1 MLATLDGAERLDR
14 DPSLFPSS
22 TAQDPRGSHR
32 TGALFFA
39 AAAGA
44 GVGAMIA
51 RKRAAAG
58 ISELRS
64 LAATDDLTGLANR
77 RRFTAALDRAI
88 ADAGHLRGPLSIA
101 LLDVDHFK
109 RVNDVHGHG
118 AGDEVLRALARRLA
132 AGTRK
137 GDLLAR
143 IGGEEFALLMPRTG
157 RFQAH
162 AVCERLRRLV
172 AAQGVALP
180 SGATCAMT
188 LSTGLAEF
196 TDGATAESLM
206 ASADA
211 ALYQAKRSGRNVIR
225 LAA

>member
-1 MLATLDGAERLDR
+1 MQAFLDDEHRLDGDRSKAPPSIERPLAGA
-14 DPSLFPSS
+14 P
-22 TAQDPRGSHR
+22 R

-44 GVGAMIA
+44 GVGALIV

-58 ISELRS
+58 ISALRS
-64 LAATDDLTGLANR
+64 LAETDDLTALANR
-77 RRFTAALDRAI
+77 RRFVAALDRAV
-88 ADAGHLRGPLSIA
+88 AQAAGGGDDLSVA

-118 AGDEVLRALARRLA
+118 AGDEVLRVLARRLT

-172 AAQGVALP
+172 AAEGVALP
-180 SGATCAMT
+180 SGATCAVT

-196 TDGATAESLM
+196 SDGGTAESLM
-206 ASADA
+206 TSADR
-211 ALYQAKRSGRNVIR
+211 ALYQAKHSGRNVIR